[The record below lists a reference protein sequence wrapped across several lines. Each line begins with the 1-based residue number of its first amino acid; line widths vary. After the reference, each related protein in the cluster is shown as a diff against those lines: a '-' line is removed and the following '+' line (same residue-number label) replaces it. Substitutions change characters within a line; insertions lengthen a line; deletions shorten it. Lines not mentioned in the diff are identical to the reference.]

1 MTLKE
6 RKAYCWAAR
15 QRDSLVKSGWR
26 IVGKSS
32 TPIGWQLMNCS
43 MSVIDIELIN
53 WEGDLFVYVVRDGK
67 VKVSERF

>member
-6 RKAYCWAAR
+6 RKAYLWAAR
-15 QRDSLVKSGWR
+15 QRDSLENSGWR

-32 TPIGWQLMNCS
+32 TPIGWQLVNSS

-53 WEGDLFVYVVRDGK
+53 WEGNLFVYVIRDGK

>member
-32 TPIGWQLMNCS
+32 TPIGWQLINSS

-53 WEGDLFVYVVRDGK
+53 WEGDFIVYVVRDGK

>member
-32 TPIGWQLMNCS
+32 TPIGWQLINS
-43 MSVIDIELIN
+43 SLSIIEIQLIN

>member
-6 RKAYCWAAR
+6 RKAYLWAAR

-32 TPIGWQLMNCS
+32 APIGWQLMNS
-43 MSVIDIELIN
+43 SLSVIDIELIN
-53 WEGDLFVYVVRDGK
+53 WEGDLIVYVVRDGK

>member
-1 MTLKE
+1 MTLQE

-32 TPIGWQLMNCS
+32 TPIGWQLMNSS
-43 MSVIDIELIN
+43 MSVIDIEVIN
-53 WEGDLFVYVVRDGK
+53 WAGDIFAYVVRDGK
-67 VKVSERF
+67 MKVSERF

>member
-26 IVGKSS
+26 IVAKSS
-32 TPIGWQLMNCS
+32 TPIGWQLINS
-43 MSVIDIELIN
+43 NMSVIDIEFIN
-53 WEGDLFVYVVRDGK
+53 WEGDLIVYVVRDGK
-67 VKVSERF
+67 IKVSERF

>member
-6 RKAYCWAAR
+6 RKAYLWAAR

-32 TPIGWQLMNCS
+32 TPIGWQLMNSS
-43 MSVIDIELIN
+43 MCVIDIEVIN
-53 WEGDLFVYVVRDGK
+53 WVGDLIGYVIRDGK

>member
-6 RKAYCWAAR
+6 RNAYCWAAR

-32 TPIGWQLMNCS
+32 TPIGWQLMNSS

-53 WEGDLFVYVVRDGK
+53 WEGDLIVYVVRDGK

>member
-6 RKAYCWAAR
+6 RKAYLWAAR

-32 TPIGWQLMNCS
+32 TPIGWQLMNS
-43 MSVIDIELIN
+43 SLSVIDIELIN
-53 WEGDLFVYVVRDGK
+53 WEGDLIVYVVRDGK

>member
-32 TPIGWQLMNCS
+32 TPIGWQLMNS
-43 MSVIDIELIN
+43 RMSIIDIELIN
-53 WEGDLFVYVVRDGK
+53 LDGDLIVYVVRDGK

>member
-32 TPIGWQLMNCS
+32 TPIGWQLMNSS

>member
-32 TPIGWQLMNCS
+32 TPIGWKLMNSS
-43 MSVIDIELIN
+43 MSIIDIELIN
-53 WEGDLFVYVVRDGK
+53 WEGDLIVSVVRDGE